1 MRERGAGSVNLFSMA
16 TLVLTAIGDDHAGL
30 VRALSGVIAEHNGN
44 WETSRMAHLA
54 GKFAGIVLVTVPDNH
69 IDGLLAD
76 LRPLEDQGI
85 LEVAAE
91 LSSAVMRDQG
101 QTRLT
106 LEVVGVDRPGIVRD
120 VSDVLARQQVNIEEL
135 ETETV
140 SAPMDGGEIFKAR
153 ATLSLPDAISIDYL
167 TEALEDLAG
176 QLMVD
181 IELDTD

>member
-1 MRERGAGSVNLFSMA
+1 MA

-30 VRALSGVIAEHNGN
+30 VRALSSVIAQHGGN

-54 GKFAGIVLVTVPDNH
+54 GKFAGIVLVTVPDGNV
-69 IDGLLAD
+69 DGLITD
-76 LRPLEDQGI
+76 LGPLDEQG
-85 LEVAAE
+85 LLTVSAE
-91 LSSAVMRDQG
+91 LSTPAVRDDG
-101 QTRLT
+101 STRLT
-106 LEVVGVDRPGIVRD
+106 LELVGVDRPGIVRD
-120 VSDVLARQQVNIEEL
+120 VSDVLARQKVNIEEL

-153 ATLSLPDAISIDYL
+153 MVMSLPDAISIDYL

-181 IELDTD
+181 IELDEPDRR

>member
-1 MRERGAGSVNLFSMA
+1 MA

-30 VRALSGVIAEHNGN
+30 VRVLSGVIADHNGN

-54 GKFAGIVLVTVPDNH
+54 GKFAGIVMVTVPDDKVDALISDLH
-69 IDGLLAD
+69 PLEEQGLL
-76 LRPLEDQGI
+76 EI
-85 LEVAAE
+85 AAE
-91 LSSAVMRDQG
+91 PSSPAIRDEG
-101 QTRLT
+101 NTRLT
-106 LEVVGVDRPGIVRD
+106 LELVGLDRPGIVRD
-120 VSDVLARQQVNIEEL
+120 VSDVLARQMVNIEEL

-140 SAPMDGGEIFKAR
+140 SAPMDGGEIFRAKAI
-153 ATLSLPDAISIDYL
+153 LSLPDAISIDYL